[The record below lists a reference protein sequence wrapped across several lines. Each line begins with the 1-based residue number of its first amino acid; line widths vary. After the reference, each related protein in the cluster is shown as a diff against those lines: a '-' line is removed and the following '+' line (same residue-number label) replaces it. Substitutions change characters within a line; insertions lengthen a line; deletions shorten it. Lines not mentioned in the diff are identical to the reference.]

1 MANAMLSVS
10 YNTKPPRVHKS
21 SNLVQGLVDENRV
34 CTVGKFVDN
43 NSHYGGLNG
52 HDRRLNLIFLIAVG
66 SSMILLRSVV
76 SKEPALLFMFWRFIL
91 EKLALLDL
99 LTHVRNVFSGL
110 VLAGT
115 LLRMEQPPTVVV
127 VDRRGRCF
135 DFWDSLHHQQFQN
148 RNKHEKN
155 KFSKQ
160 SLAVSPCPTSS
171 GLDACHRFLEKTTCA
186 DGRCLPVSLSLRA
199 VLCFGLCNV
208 FFELF
213 WAL

>member
-1 MANAMLSVS
+1 
-10 YNTKPPRVHKS
+10 
-21 SNLVQGLVDENRV
+21 
-34 CTVGKFVDN
+34 
-43 NSHYGGLNG
+43 
-52 HDRRLNLIFLIAVG
+52 
-66 SSMILLRSVV
+66 MILLRSVV
-76 SKEPALLFMFWRFIL
+76 SKEPALLFMFWRFIV

-127 VDRRGRCF
+127 VDRRGRWASPVYHHHCWRPLI
-135 DFWDSLHHQQFQN
+135 DFWTSLHHQQFQN

-171 GLDACHRFLEKTTCA
+171 GLDACHRFLEKRPVRTEDVCPWVYLYELRCA
-186 DGRCLPVSLSLRA
+186 LNCVKIS
-199 VLCFGLCNV
+199 
-208 FFELF
+208 FELF